1 MDTQFESGHDG
12 MTERGRGKPNGH
24 ALEGPIMTCSVD
36 RKLAR
41 GVALPVLAVAL
52 MVALMGSE
60 AAVAGEP
67 TAEASA
73 VTAPATPT
81 DARELVSARH
91 DGADPI
97 NSTAGTVPTN
107 SGPSAKEAVKA
118 DRASARLRRV
128 RREETRDRVDDSPQ
142 QRVREASAER
152 PRARYEASAVPWH
165 RSGGGVGLIL
175 GVGF

>member
-1 MDTQFESGHDG
+1 
-12 MTERGRGKPNGH
+12 
-24 ALEGPIMTCSVD
+24 MTCSVD
-36 RKLAR
+36 KRLAD
-41 GVALPVLAVAL
+41 GVALAVLAVAL
-52 MVALMGSE
+52 MVALMGSN
-60 AAVAGEP
+60 AAVAAEP
-67 TAEASA
+67 AAEASA
-73 VTAPATPT
+73 VTMPATPT

-91 DGADPI
+91 DGADSI
-97 NSTAGTVPTN
+97 NSTAGTVPTS

-118 DRASARLRRV
+118 DRASVRLRRV

-142 QRVREASAER
+142 HRVREASAER